1 MLRMP
6 IVNSLSDLY
15 LPSPVRI
22 EDLLQRPPAVCDA
35 GRLRQYLGDRRVLV
49 TGAGGSIGRELT
61 LQLLRLAPSHLALV
75 DFSEFNLFQL
85 EQTVGKTHGSTEIS
99 YHLLD
104 IRNAAAMA
112 YLFEATRPGVVF
124 HTAAYKHVPMMEAH
138 PIEAFQNNT
147 RASVDLLRL
156 SEVCGVA
163 QFIFISTDKAVQPTS
178 VMGATKRW
186 TERYMR
192 AASGAVDTKTVR
204 FGNVFGSLGSVVPVF
219 VQQILRGGP
228 VTITHAEM
236 ERFFMS
242 VHDACTLILETL
254 LLHDAPV
261 YTLRMDPPVRI
272 EWLAEQMIAWLTP
285 ANKDAIQMAYIGIR
299 PGEKIKEMLWED
311 FEEPVPTAHRD
322 VIGLCCPATYSRSE
336 LDTQLATLDSYCTLC
351 QPEALR
357 AALFEDELVALA
369 T

>member
-1 MLRMP
+1 MP

-15 LPSPVRI
+15 LPSPVLI
-22 EDLLQRPPAVCDA
+22 EDLLQRPPAVCDIE
-35 GRLRQYLGDRRVLV
+35 RLREYLGDRRVLV

-61 LQLLRLAPSHLALV
+61 LQLLRLGPRHLALV
-75 DFSEFNLFQL
+75 DFSEFNLYQL
-85 EQTVGKTHGSTEIS
+85 EQTVGETAVATDIS

-104 IRNAAAMA
+104 IRHASAMA
-112 YLFEATRPGVVF
+112 HLFEAARPDVVF

-147 RASVDLLRL
+147 RASVELLRL
-156 SEVCGVA
+156 SEACGVA

-192 AASGAVDTKTVR
+192 AASGAVETKTVR

-254 LLHDAPV
+254 LLEDAPV

-272 EWLAEQMIAWLTP
+272 EWLAEQMIAWLAP
-285 ANKDAIQMAYIGIR
+285 AHREAIRMAYIGIR

-311 FEEPVPTAHRD
+311 FEQPVPTAHRD
-322 VIGLCCPATYSRSE
+322 ILGLRSHAAYSRID
-336 LDTQLATLDSYCTLC
+336 LDTQLATLESLC
-351 QPEALR
+351 ARRQPEALR
-357 AALFEDELVALA
+357 SALFEDELAALV

>member
-1 MLRMP
+1 MP
-6 IVNSLSDLY
+6 TVNSLSDLY

-22 EDLLQRPPAVCDA
+22 EDLLQRPPAICDA
-35 GRLRQYLGDRRVLV
+35 ERLRHYLGDRRVLV

-61 LQLLRLAPSHLALV
+61 LQLLRMAPSHLTLV

-85 EQTVGKTHGSTEIS
+85 EQTVGKTAGATEIS

-104 IRNAAAMA
+104 IRQTSAMA
-112 YLFEATRPGVVF
+112 HLFETTRPDVVF

-156 SEVCGVA
+156 SEACGVG

-192 AASGAVDTKTVR
+192 AASGSVTTKTVR

-254 LLHDAPV
+254 LLQDAPV

-272 EWLAEQMIAWLTP
+272 EWLAEQMIAWLAP
-285 ANKDAIQMAYIGIR
+285 AHQDTIRMAYIGIR

-311 FEEPVPTAHRD
+311 FEQPVPTAHRD
-322 VIGLCCPATYSRSE
+322 ILGLCSLATHSRNE
-336 LDTQLATLDSYCTLC
+336 LDTQLATLEAICARRR
-351 QPEALR
+351 PEALR
-357 AALFEDELVALA
+357 AALFEEELAALA